1 MTFREAMQAMLDG
14 KTVRRESWVEGGVKL
29 SEDGNLVGIKKCVPN
44 LSISECGTEGWELYE
59 EPKTPREWTFWYHEG
74 MNAFSTV
81 NPGDTP
87 EKWQQIKVMEVL

>member
-14 KTVRRESWVEGGVKL
+14 KKVRNTAWA
-29 SEDGNLVGIKKCVPN
+29 KKCFVFFKGNKIIDELNDNFSFSGDQENEEFEIFKEERTWN
-44 LSISECGTEGWELYE
+44 L
-59 EPKTPREWTFWYHEG
+59 WYHEG

-87 EKWQQIKVMEVL
+87 EKWQQIKVKEII